1 MAIEDWESEPSPSDI
16 VDDPRRHTLGGF
28 RPGEGF
34 SASSTD
40 DDETLTSLEFE
51 KDDDTL
57 EKASSGSLDALV
69 AELWK
74 P

>member
-1 MAIEDWESEPSPSDI
+1 MAIEEWESEQAVEDL

-34 SASSTD
+34 HPLD
-40 DDETLTSLEFE
+40 DDETLTSLEFDIDE
-51 KDDDTL
+51 V
-57 EKASSGSLDALV
+57 SGGKNADSGKLDPLV

>member
-1 MAIEDWESEPSPSDI
+1 MAIEDWESEPAPEDV

-34 SASSTD
+34 LSID
-40 DDETLTSLEFE
+40 DDETLTALEFE
-51 KDDDTL
+51 KDEALVSDSA
-57 EKASSGSLDALV
+57 EPRVLDALV